1 MENNE
6 KLLYKDLTYKIIG
19 LAMEVYN
26 ELGYGFLEKVYEE
39 AMIVQLNENKLK
51 YDQQPKFEV
60 VFKNKIVGEFYPD
73 LIVDNKVII
82 ELKTSEK
89 IIDFH
94 RSQLLNYLKVT
105 KLRVGLIINFSK
117 SKLEYERLIF

>member
-1 MENNE
+1 MENNK

-39 AMIVQLNENKLK
+39 AMIVQLNENKLI
-51 YDQQPKFEV
+51 YTQQPKFEV